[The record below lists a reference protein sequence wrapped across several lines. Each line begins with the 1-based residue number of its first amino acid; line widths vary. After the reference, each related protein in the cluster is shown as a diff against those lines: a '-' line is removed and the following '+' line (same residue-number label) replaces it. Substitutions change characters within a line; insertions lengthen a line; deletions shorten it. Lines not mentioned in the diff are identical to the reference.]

1 MYIHFTFTA
10 GIVVACVRLLNR
22 LDAHSYT
29 ECFRMLFATVKKDH
43 TKFAVGESLLGV
55 ITDWSDQQ
63 INGLAEVVGE
73 KAADGVV
80 KGCQVSINQ
89 LLLCTVLHAHAY
101 CTCVY
106 RTLELIS
113 VPHQ

>member
-1 MYIHFTFTA
+1 MHTQ
-10 GIVVACVRLLNR
+10 
-22 LDAHSYT
+22 S
-29 ECFRMLFATVKKDH
+29 ATVKKDH

-63 INGLAEVVGE
+63 INGLAEVHVVGE
-73 KAADGVV
+73 KVADGVV

-89 LLLCTVLHAHAY
+89 LLLCNAHAY

-113 VPHQ
+113 VPRQ

>member
-1 MYIHFTFTA
+1 MYIHFMFTA
-10 GIVVACVRLLNR
+10 GMVVARVHLNR
-22 LDAHSYT
+22 LDTHAYT

-43 TKFAVGESLLGV
+43 TKFAVGESLLGD

-63 INGLAEVVGE
+63 INGLAEVV
-73 KAADGVV
+73 VTMH
-80 KGCQVSINQ
+80 
-89 LLLCTVLHAHAY
+89 CTS

-106 RTLELIS
+106 RTLELIC